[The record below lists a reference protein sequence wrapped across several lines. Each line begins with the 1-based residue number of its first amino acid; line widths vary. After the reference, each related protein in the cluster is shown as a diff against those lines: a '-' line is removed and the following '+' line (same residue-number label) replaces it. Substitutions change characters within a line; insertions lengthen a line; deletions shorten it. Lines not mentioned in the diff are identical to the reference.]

1 MWSWAKPTTPNNRG
15 VSGTRPNP
23 SDRKASGK
31 RCFIRGRGDRRMTQ
45 ASAYPRVIAVCVSKH
60 KGTVKTPVDA
70 VELTVE
76 LGISGDA
83 HAGPWHRQ
91 LSLLALESIRKMRDR
106 GLEVEPGS
114 FAENVTT
121 EGLDL
126 VSLPVGTRLQIG
138 DNAVVEITQIGKECH
153 TRCAIYYKAGDC
165 VMPKEGVFARIV
177 EGGRIQSGD
186 RILLLD
192 NREP

>member
-1 MWSWAKPTTPNNRG
+1 MTTGDVP
-15 VSGTRPNP
+15 GTRPSP
-23 SDRKASGK
+23 PDRTKGT
-31 RCFIRGRGDRRMTQ
+31 RCFIRGHRDYHMTQ
-45 ASAYPRVIAVCVSKH
+45 TSAHPRVIAVCVSKH

-70 VELTVE
+70 AELTVE
-76 LGISGDA
+76 HGISGDA

-91 LSLLALESIRKMRDR
+91 LSLLALESIQKMKDR

-126 VSLPVGTRLQIG
+126 VSLPIGTRLQIG
-138 DNAVVEITQIGKECH
+138 DDAVVEITQIGKECH

-165 VMPKEGVFARIV
+165 VMPKEGVFARV
-177 EGGRIQSGD
+177 LEGGPIHSGD
-186 RILLLD
+186 RILVL
-192 NREP
+192 NNSEP